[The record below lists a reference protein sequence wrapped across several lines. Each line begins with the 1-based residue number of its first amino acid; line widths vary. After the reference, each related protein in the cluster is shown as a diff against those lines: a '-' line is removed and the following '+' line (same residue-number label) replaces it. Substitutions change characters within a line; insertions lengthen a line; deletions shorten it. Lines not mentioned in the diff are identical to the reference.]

1 MMMMTSSSTPPHN
14 EPQSTPSPKAAWSR
28 WYERDQ
34 DLLKWVSSL
43 KRMPQWAMEAY
54 CQSTVDYTKGTYEE
68 APPTSPTLQRGSSK
82 HVGLIKSMRRKR
94 WYDQNPYTYKA
105 FNALFLM
112 EDTKRRELA
121 QALLATGPL
130 MDAYLDALAAQQQE
144 PNRKQFSHLLNQW
157 LNHGEDEAL
166 NALMNAPLPCTATL
180 ETEPA
185 AVETQW

>member
-1 MMMMTSSSTPPHN
+1 MTMTNNSPNAAPSTP
-14 EPQSTPSPKAAWSR
+14 SASPKAAWSR
-28 WYERDQ
+28 WYEKDQ

-68 APPTSPTLQRGSSK
+68 APPTTPTLERGSSK

-112 EDTKRRELA
+112 EDTKRRKLA

-130 MDAYLDALAAQQQE
+130 MDAYLDALVTQQQD

-166 NALMNAPLPCTATL
+166 NALMNEPLPCTATL
-180 ETEPA
+180 EEQPT
-185 AVETQW
+185 AVETQA